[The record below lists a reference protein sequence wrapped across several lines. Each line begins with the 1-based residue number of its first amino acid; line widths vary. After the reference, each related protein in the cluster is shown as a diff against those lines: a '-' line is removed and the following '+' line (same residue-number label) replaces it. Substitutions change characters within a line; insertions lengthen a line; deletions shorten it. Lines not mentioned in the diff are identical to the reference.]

1 MVFKWQAVGYTYVNL
16 KAKVSTREAKFEV
29 IGTSM
34 VSEALGRGK
43 AKARRSRRGS
53 AVTTG

>member
-1 MVFKWQAVGYTYVNL
+1 MFKWQAVGYTYVNL
-16 KAKVSTREAKFEV
+16 KAKVSTREVKFEV

-43 AKARRSRRGS
+43 AKARRSRRGA